1 MNTDYKALLAADM
14 DYTLLAPGKDVPE
27 GNKKA
32 IRALKEAGVAFTI
45 ATGRSSFLVGKFA
58 EDLGIEVPIMTSNGG
73 SLFDAKTRR
82 QFASR
87 DFEDA
92 KIRSLLRL
100 LMDSDVDATLYSDE
114 GIFFC
119 PRSSRKYFVEGY
131 NEGVEPSKQS
141 PIIDIDRSFP
151 EQEKIPRFNKI
162 LLIKPD
168 KEVADIF
175 LSDPELVLISSG
187 PNLYDVMCKGVSKG
201 NALLELADYLGIPA
215 DNTFAIGD
223 SDNDLSMVE
232 SAKYGIAV
240 GNATDEIK
248 KAASYITANYDS
260 LGFAKAVYEF
270 VIPLV
275 EKMN

>member
-1 MNTDYKALLAADM
+1 MAQKYKALLAADM
-14 DYTLLAPGKDVPE
+14 DFTLLSPGQDVPE
-27 GNKKA
+27 GNKEA
-32 IRALKEAGVAFTI
+32 IKALKEAGVAFTI

-58 EDLGIEVPIMTSNGG
+58 EDLGIEVPVMTSNGG
-73 SLFDAKTRR
+73 SLFDARARK

-87 DFEDA
+87 NFDDT

-100 LMDSDVDATLYSDE
+100 LMDRNADATLYSDE

-131 NEGVEPSKQS
+131 NEGVEPAKQS
-141 PIIDIDRSFP
+141 PIIDIDRDFP
-151 EQEKIPRFNKI
+151 EQEKIPGFNKI
-162 LLIKPD
+162 LLIRPD
-168 KEVADIF
+168 KEVADMF

-187 PNLYDVMCKGVSKG
+187 PDLYDVMCKGVSKG

-223 SDNDLSMVE
+223 SDNDLSMIE
-232 SAKYGIAV
+232 SAKYGIAM
-240 GNATDEIK
+240 GNATAEIK
-248 KAASYITANYDS
+248 KASSYITTNYDS

-275 EKMN
+275 EKMD

>member
-1 MNTDYKALLAADM
+1 MTNTYKALLAADM

-27 GNKKA
+27 GNKEA
-32 IRALKEAGVAFTI
+32 IRALKDSGVAFTI

-58 EDLGIEVPIMTSNGG
+58 ENLGIEVPLMTSNGG
-73 SLFDAKTRR
+73 SLFDAKARK

-100 LMDSDVDATLYSDE
+100 LMDKNADATLYSDE
-114 GIFFC
+114 GIFFAPC
-119 PRSSRKYFVEGY
+119 SSRKFFVQGY
-131 NEGVEPSKQS
+131 NEGVEPAKQA

-151 EQEKIPRFNKI
+151 DQETIPRFNKI
-162 LLIKPD
+162 LLIKPSE
-168 KEVADIF
+168 EVADIF
-175 LSDPELVLISSG
+175 LSDPELELISSG

-201 NALLELADYLGIPA
+201 NALIELADYLGIPA

-223 SDNDLSMVE
+223 SDNDLSMIR

-240 GNATDEIK
+240 GNATDDIK
-248 KAASYITANYDS
+248 KAASYISTNYDS

-275 EKMN
+275 KDF

>member
-1 MNTDYKALLAADM
+1 MTNTYKALLAADM

-27 GNKKA
+27 GNKEA
-32 IRALKEAGVAFTI
+32 IRALKDAGVAFTI

-58 EDLGIEVPIMTSNGG
+58 ENLGIEVPLMTSNGG
-73 SLFDAKTRR
+73 SLFDAKARK

-100 LMDSDVDATLYSDE
+100 LMDKNADATLYSDE
-114 GIFFC
+114 GIFFAPC
-119 PRSSRKYFVEGY
+119 SSRKFFVQGY
-131 NEGVEPSKQS
+131 NEGVEPAKQA

-151 EQEKIPRFNKI
+151 DQETIPRFNKI
-162 LLIKPD
+162 LLIKPSE
-168 KEVADIF
+168 EVADIF
-175 LSDPELVLISSG
+175 LSDPELELISSG

-201 NALLELADYLGIPA
+201 NALIELADYLGIPA

-223 SDNDLSMVE
+223 SDNDLSMIR

-240 GNATDEIK
+240 GNATDDIK
-248 KAASYITANYDS
+248 KAASYISTNYDS

-275 EKMN
+275 KDF

>member
-1 MNTDYKALLAADM
+1 M
-14 DYTLLAPGKDVPE
+14 DFTLLSPGQDVPE
-27 GNKKA
+27 GNKEA

-58 EDLGIEVPIMTSNGG
+58 EDLGIEVPVMTSNGG
-73 SLFDAKTRR
+73 SLFDAKARK

-87 DFEDA
+87 DFDDT

-100 LMDSDVDATLYSDE
+100 LMDREADATLYSDE

-119 PRSSRKYFVEGY
+119 PKSSRKYFVEGY
-131 NEGVEPSKQS
+131 NEGVEPAKQS
-141 PIIDIDRSFP
+141 PIIDIDRDFP
-151 EQEKIPRFNKI
+151 EQEKIPGFNKI
-162 LLIKPD
+162 LLISPD
-168 KEVADIF
+168 KEVEDIF
-175 LSDPELVLISSG
+175 LSDHELVLISSG

-201 NALLELADYLGIPA
+201 NALIELADYLGIPA

-223 SDNDLSMVE
+223 SDNDLSMIE
-232 SAKYGIAV
+232 SAKYGIAM
-240 GNATDEIK
+240 GNATAEIK
-248 KAASYITANYDS
+248 KASSYITANYDS

-275 EKMN
+275 EKMD

>member
-1 MNTDYKALLAADM
+1 MSCTVGLVK
-14 DYTLLAPGKDVPE
+14 E
-27 GNKKA
+27 A

-58 EDLGIEVPIMTSNGG
+58 EDLGIEVPVMTSNGG
-73 SLFDAKTRR
+73 SLFDAKVRK

-100 LMDSDVDATLYSDE
+100 LMDKNADATLYSDE
-114 GIFFC
+114 GIFFAPC
-119 PRSSRKYFVEGY
+119 SSRKFFVQGY
-131 NEGVEPSKQS
+131 NEGVEPAKQA

-151 EQEKIPRFNKI
+151 DQETIPRFNKI
-162 LLIKPD
+162 LLIKPSD
-168 KEVADIF
+168 EVADIF
-175 LSDPELVLISSG
+175 LSDPELELISSG

-201 NALLELADYLGIPA
+201 NALIELADYLGIPA

-223 SDNDLSMVE
+223 SDNDLSMIR

-248 KAASYITANYDS
+248 KAASYISTNYDS

-275 EKMN
+275 KDF

>member
-1 MNTDYKALLAADM
+1 MTNTYKALLAADM

-27 GNKKA
+27 GNKEA
-32 IRALKEAGVAFTI
+32 IRALKDAGVAFTI

-58 EDLGIEVPIMTSNGG
+58 ENLGIEVPLMTSNGG
-73 SLFDAKTRR
+73 SLFDAKARK
-82 QFASR
+82 QFATR

-100 LMDSDVDATLYSDE
+100 LMDKNADATLYSDE
-114 GIFFC
+114 GIYFAPC
-119 PRSSRKYFVEGY
+119 SSRKFFVQGY
-131 NEGVEPSKQS
+131 NEGVEPAKQA

-151 EQEKIPRFNKI
+151 DQETIPRFNKI
-162 LLIKPD
+162 LLIKPSE
-168 KEVADIF
+168 EVADIF
-175 LSDPELVLISSG
+175 LSDPELELISSG

-201 NALLELADYLGIPA
+201 NALIELADYLGIPA

-223 SDNDLSMVE
+223 SDNDLSMIR

-248 KAASYITANYDS
+248 KAASYISTNYDS

-275 EKMN
+275 KDF

>member
-1 MNTDYKALLAADM
+1 MDRKYKALLAADM
-14 DYTLLAPGKDVPE
+14 DYTLLAPGRDVPE

-32 IRALKEAGVAFTI
+32 IRALKDAGVAFTI

-58 EDLGIEVPIMTSNGG
+58 EDLGIEVPVMTSNGG
-73 SLFDAKTRR
+73 SLFDAAVRK

-87 DFEDA
+87 DFDDS
-92 KIRSLLRL
+92 KIRDLLRL
-100 LMDSDVDATLYSDE
+100 LIDNEADATLYSDE

-151 EQEKIPRFNKI
+151 EQENIPRFNKI
-162 LLIKPD
+162 LLINPEK
-168 KEVADIF
+168 KIADIF

-187 PNLYDVMCKGVSKG
+187 PNLYDVMRNGVSKG
-201 NALLELADYLGIPA
+201 NALLELADYLKISSS
-215 DNTFAIGD
+215 NTFAIGD
-223 SDNDLSMVE
+223 SDNDLSMIE
-232 SAKYGIAV
+232 SAKYGIAM
-240 GNATDEIK
+240 GNATEEIK

-260 LGFAKAVYEF
+260 LGFAKAVYDF

-275 EKMN
+275 EKMD

>member
-1 MNTDYKALLAADM
+1 MTNTYKALLAADM

-27 GNKKA
+27 GNKEA

-58 EDLGIEVPIMTSNGG
+58 EDLGIEVPVMTSNGG
-73 SLFDAKTRR
+73 SLFDAKVRK

-100 LMDSDVDATLYSDE
+100 LMDKNADATLYSDE
-114 GIFFC
+114 GIFFAPC
-119 PRSSRKYFVEGY
+119 SSRKFFVQGY
-131 NEGVEPSKQS
+131 NEGVEPAKQA

-151 EQEKIPRFNKI
+151 DQETIPRFNKI
-162 LLIKPD
+162 LLIKPSD
-168 KEVADIF
+168 EVADIF
-175 LSDPELVLISSG
+175 LSDPELELISSG

-201 NALLELADYLGIPA
+201 NALIELADYLGIPA

-223 SDNDLSMVE
+223 SDNDLSMIR

-248 KAASYITANYDS
+248 KAASYISTNYDS

-275 EKMN
+275 KDL

>member
-1 MNTDYKALLAADM
+1 MTNTYKALLAADM

-27 GNKKA
+27 GNKEA

-58 EDLGIEVPIMTSNGG
+58 EDLGIEVPVMTSNGG
-73 SLFDAKTRR
+73 SLFDAKVRK

-100 LMDSDVDATLYSDE
+100 LMDKNADATLYSDE
-114 GIFFC
+114 GIFFAPC
-119 PRSSRKYFVEGY
+119 SSRKFFVQGY
-131 NEGVEPSKQS
+131 NEGVEPAKQA
-141 PIIDIDRSFP
+141 PIIDIDRSFSD
-151 EQEKIPRFNKI
+151 QETIPRFNKI
-162 LLIKPD
+162 LLIKPSD
-168 KEVADIF
+168 EVADIF
-175 LSDPELVLISSG
+175 LSDPELELISSG

-201 NALLELADYLGIPA
+201 NALIELADYLGIPA

-223 SDNDLSMVE
+223 SDNDLSMIQ

-248 KAASYITANYDS
+248 KAASYISTNYDS

-275 EKMN
+275 KDF